1 MTAWSFTL
9 FFLLKSKLPILCPFS
24 LSLVRILI
32 NSKPNIFEV
41 VQAIK
46 HDLTMEFTLEEIT
59 DLLNGPLN
67 DEDLYAIC
75 EKMCLAVLE
84 LDQNQCR
91 KIMITR
97 DSVFL
102 GPEGNIKIEIGLFLL
117 HLLYLPNEKKGLG
130 RRP

>member
-1 MTAWSFTL
+1 MTAWSFVS
-9 FFLLKSKLPILCPFS
+9 FFLLKSKLCILCPFTS
-24 LSLVRILI
+24 SLVRIFI
-32 NSKPNIFEV
+32 NSKPSIFEL
-41 VQAIK
+41 VQTIK

-102 GPEGNIKIEIGLFLL
+102 GPEGNMKIEIGMFLL
-117 HLLYLPNEKKGLG
+117 A
-130 RRP
+130 